1 MLTEPVIKPIIQE
14 VNYGNIRIR
23 LNEIM
28 KEKNISTYQ
37 LSTRANIRFQTIQSL
52 RDNSSSR
59 IDFEVLAKICYSL
72 DCKVEDI
79 IQYIEN

>member
-28 KEKNISTYQ
+28 KEKN
-37 LSTRANIRFQTIQSL
+37 
-52 RDNSSSR
+52 
-59 IDFEVLAKICYSL
+59 FEVWKKIYQH
-72 DCKVEDI
+72 I
-79 IQYIEN
+79 N